1 MTGNRTHCRPL
12 MTSMTAVPSNPSTP
26 PAARKAGVL
35 LVDDHPIVRQGL
47 AQLINDEPDL
57 AVCGEA
63 GTAREALDA
72 IERNKPDVA
81 IIDISLEDRSGVEL
95 IKDIQSRWPDLPC
108 LALSMYDES
117 MYAVRVLR
125 AGGRGYVMKQEV
137 PRKVVAAIRRV
148 LGGHIYVSENM
159 ATRLLDQL
167 VSNERTE
174 QTPLGNLTDRELE
187 VLTLIGRGVG
197 TREIAD
203 RLFLSVKTVEGHRE
217 RIKEKLK
224 LKTGAELVRYAVQ
237 YTLDRGADTGTKG

>member
-1 MTGNRTHCRPL
+1 MIGT
-12 MTSMTAVPSNPSTP
+12 SNPVIGSAGLSTRR
-26 PAARKAGVL
+26 ANVL

-47 AQLINDEPDL
+47 AQLINDEKDL
-57 AVCGEA
+57 HVSAEA
-63 GTAREALDA
+63 GTAREAMEA
-72 IERNKPDVA
+72 IDKERPDIA
-81 IIDISLEDRSGVEL
+81 IVDISLEDRSGVEL
-95 IKDIQSRWPDLPC
+95 IKDIQNRFPEVPC

-117 MYAVRVLR
+117 MYAIRVLR

-137 PRKVVAAIRRV
+137 PKKVLIAIRRV

-167 VSNERTE
+167 VTNAPPGE
-174 QTPLGNLTDRELE
+174 QPALGNLTDREME
-187 VLTLIGRGVG
+187 VLTMIGRGIG

-203 RLFLSVKTVEGHRE
+203 RLYLSVKTIEGHRE

-237 YTLDRGADTGTKG
+237 YTLDRGGNRS

>member
-1 MTGNRTHCRPL
+1 MS
-12 MTSMTAVPSNPSTP
+12 TSAPV
-26 PAARKAGVL
+26 KQAGVL

-47 AQLINDEPDL
+47 AQLINDERDMH
-57 AVCGEA
+57 VIGEA
-63 GTAREALDA
+63 NTAREALDF
-72 IERNKPDVA
+72 IEKDRPDIA

-95 IKDIQSRWPDLPC
+95 IKDIQTRWPELPC

-137 PRKVVAAIRRV
+137 PKKVVNAIRRV
-148 LGGHIYVSENM
+148 LGGHIYVSQNM

-167 VSNERTE
+167 VTNNPTGEAS
-174 QTPLGNLTDRELE
+174 PLGQLTDREME

-224 LKTGAELVRYAVQ
+224 LKSGVELVRYAVQ
-237 YTLDRGADTGTKG
+237 YTLDRSK